1 MDSEARNPI
10 PNLAGIWNVG
20 HRHDHAEPAHAP
32 AVHVCALVAP
42 SLGLLY
48 FWRDET
54 GGAAIRRGAVKPV
67 SLSMEYGPAMTRK
80 GRLGLARLGRV

>member
-10 PNLAGIWNVG
+10 PNLSGIWSFE
-20 HRHDHAEPAHAP
+20 HRHDHAEKAHAP
-32 AVHVCALVAP
+32 AEHVCEVVDPIRLV
-42 SLGLLY
+42 LY
-48 FWRDET
+48 FWRRET
-54 GGAAIRRGAVKPV
+54 GGAAIRRGAVQPV